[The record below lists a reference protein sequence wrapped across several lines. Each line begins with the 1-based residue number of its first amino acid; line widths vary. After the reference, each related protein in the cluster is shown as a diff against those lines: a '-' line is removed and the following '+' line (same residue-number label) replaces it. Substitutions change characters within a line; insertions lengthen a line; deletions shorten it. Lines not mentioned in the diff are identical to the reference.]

1 MTVQNDKTATKTA
14 PTAVKAAIQNASG
27 HVQSAIVNTEHSALA
42 AVARVED
49 TMASM
54 KSSFDGVKTF
64 GSNLTEVVDNA
75 GRTTLSGVV
84 AINGSLMTY
93 GRELVTD
100 TVELGRKTIETR
112 SLTDAL
118 ALHTAY
124 TERRL
129 QAMFHT
135 VAAVNT
141 LAQNNVMAIFQ
152 PFASMVSN
160 AGNTTD
166 ATIKSMQKTAFKTA
180 A

>member
-1 MTVQNDKTATKTA
+1 MTAQTEKSTAKAAQTT
-14 PTAVKAAIQNASG
+14 VKAAIQNASG

-42 AVARVED
+42 AVDRVED

-54 KSSFDGVKTF
+54 KTNLEGVKNF
-64 GSNLTEVVDNA
+64 GSHLGEVVDNA

-100 TVELGRKTIETR
+100 TVELGRKTLETR
-112 SLTDAL
+112 SLADAV
-118 ALHTAY
+118 ALHTAF

-129 QAMFHT
+129 QAMFQT

-141 LAQNNVMAIFQ
+141 LAQNNAMAIFQ
-152 PFASMVSN
+152 PFASMVTN
-160 AGNTTD
+160 ASDTTD
-166 ATIKSMQKTAFKTA
+166 ATIKSMQKSAFKSA

>member
-1 MTVQNDKTATKTA
+1 MTTQTKT
-14 PTAVKAAIQNASG
+14 TVKAAIQNASG
-27 HVQSAIVNTEHSALA
+27 HVQSAVVNTEHSAIA
-42 AVARVED
+42 AVDRVED

-54 KSSFDGVKTF
+54 KSSFDGVKAF
-64 GSNLTEVVDNA
+64 GSNLTDVVDNA

-93 GRELVTD
+93 GRDLVAD

-112 SLTDAL
+112 SLTDAV
-118 ALHTAY
+118 ALHTAFA
-124 TERRL
+124 ERRL

-152 PFASMVSN
+152 PFASMVTS
-160 AGNTTD
+160 AGGTAD
-166 ATIKSMQKTAFKTA
+166 ATVKNMQKTAFKTA